1 MPHDAAERDEAF
13 SCLYTRPTPK
23 YDVST
28 VPHRE
33 AYKLAENLP
42 PGDWDDEWL
51 EDQQSDFILRLFLN
65 IRSLPLIFVRRISD
79 DGVPFTYCVDG
90 QQYLLALR
98 RFMDGSVCV
107 PFPALQMPEALVLR
121 ISSSRS
127 DGVETW
133 YKAAAPGAD
142 KPLLSD
148 ATRNRFDKMCMICMT
163 AYELKPSEEEEV
175 VNTPRSDFVRMLCD
189 HFLDPVM
196 QDVLPWQDRKATDY
210 TSPSVCVSQIV
221 KTVDS
226 GEANLDICELRAW
239 LCQGDPI
246 LPITVESVKHT
257 FSTFRL
263 LVVDPQHNDV
273 FHKSPPFTYVE
284 FIGVALLI
292 SALKES
298 ESLRYIVDRI
308 SEMRKDVMNHDEL
321 SRVNFDAI
329 VQFIA
334 EV

>member
-1 MPHDAAERDEAF
+1 MPHDAAERDKSF
-13 SCLYTRPTPK
+13 SRLYSWAAPK
-23 YDVST
+23 YLNDCA
-28 VPHRE
+28 E
-33 AYKLAENLP
+33 LAGNLQ

-51 EDQQSDFILRLFLN
+51 EDQQSDFILGIFSNLH
-65 IRSLPLIFVRRISD
+65 SLVPLVLARRISD
-79 DGVPFTYCVDG
+79 DGTPFTLCGDG
-90 QQYLLALR
+90 QQRLLALR
-98 RFMDGSVCV
+98 RFMDGSIPVI
-107 PFPALQMPEALVLR
+107 R
-121 ISSSRS
+121 N
-127 DGVETW
+127 GVETW
-133 YKAAAPGAD
+133 YKDAADAPGVD

-148 ATRNRFDKMCMICMT
+148 AIRNLFDEKVMICMIISDM
-163 AYELKPSEEEEV
+163 KPSEEEEI
-175 VNTPRSDFVRMLCD
+175 VNRVRYGLAADPSVPFESIKTPRSDFVRMLCD

-226 GEANLDICELRAW
+226 GEANLDICELRTW

-246 LPITVESVKHT
+246 PPVTVESVKHT

-263 LVVDPQHNDV
+263 LVVDPQYNGV
-273 FHKSPPFTYVE
+273 FRKSPPFTYVE

-292 SALKES
+292 SGLKELK
-298 ESLRYIVDRI
+298 SLRYIADRI
-308 SEMRKDVMNHDEL
+308 SEIRKDVMKDDEL

-329 VQFIA
+329 VRFIA

>member
-1 MPHDAAERDEAF
+1 
-13 SCLYTRPTPK
+13 
-23 YDVST
+23 
-28 VPHRE
+28 
-33 AYKLAENLP
+33 
-42 PGDWDDEWL
+42 
-51 EDQQSDFILRLFLN
+51 
-65 IRSLPLIFVRRISD
+65 
-79 DGVPFTYCVDG
+79 
-90 QQYLLALR
+90 
-98 RFMDGSVCV
+98 MDGSV
-107 PFPALQMPEALVLR
+107 R
-121 ISSSRS
+121 NN
-127 DGVETW
+127 GVETW
-133 YKAAAPGAD
+133 YKDDADVPGVD

-148 ATRNRFDKMCMICMT
+148 AIRNLFDEKAMLCMT
-163 AYELKPSEEEEV
+163 ISEMKPSEEEEI
-175 VNTPRSDFVRMLCD
+175 VNRVRYGLAADPSVPFETIKTPRSDFVRMLCD
-189 HFLDPVM
+189 QFLDPVM

-210 TSPSVCVSQIV
+210 SSPSVCVSQIV

-292 SALKES
+292 SGLKES
-298 ESLRYIVDRI
+298 KSLRYMVDRI

-329 VQFIA
+329 VRFIA